1 MSAALLI
8 AALVTVWAPVV
19 WAILLEQYENSP
31 AGPDGPV
38 KLGFKPGSRPTSL
51 GYLTSANSDAPRV
64 TPPATAGRRAAD
76 PGGEPS
82 PAVGAEALAAF
93 ISSGVRSK

>member
-8 AALVTVWAPVV
+8 AALVAVWVPVLGAL
-19 WAILLEQYENSP
+19 WLSGNHLP

-51 GYLTSANSDAPRV
+51 GSLSPVNSDAPRV
-64 TPPATAGRRAAD
+64 TPPAPAGRCAAD
-76 PGGEPS
+76 PGGEPE
-82 PAVGAEALAAF
+82 PAVGAEASAAI
-93 ISSGVRSK
+93 ISSGVLS